1 MFGAIRSS
9 GVSRAS
15 IRAFST
21 SRPSRTD
28 LAKLVLIGNLGGDPE
43 TRSGKNDVPYV
54 TYTVATQQFAPP
66 PADGGRP
73 VSRTTW
79 HRVFCFHENTN
90 KYLSTLRKGSKVY
103 VEAAFE
109 MRENT
114 VQGQDNNTPLQ
125 RSVFLKHGMSEIP
138 VPALDLNVLPSETIK
153 VISPPKQQAHEE
165 LHESEEPH

>member
-1 MFGAIRSS
+1 MFSAIRSS

-28 LAKLVLIGNLGGDPE
+28 MAKLVLIGNLGGDPE
-43 TRSGKNDVPYV
+43 TRSGKNDVPFV
-54 TYTVATQQFAPP
+54 TYTVATQQYVPP
-66 PADGGRP
+66 PPDSQERP
-73 VSRTTW
+73 TSKTTW

-109 MRENT
+109 MRENH
-114 VQGQDNNTPLQ
+114 VEGQDAPQ
-125 RSVFLKHGMSEIP
+125 RNVFLKHES
-138 VPALDLNVLPSETIK
+138 IK
-153 VISPPKQQAHEE
+153 VISPPKQQTHEE
-165 LHESEEPH
+165 SHESHE

>member
-1 MFGAIRSS
+1 MFSAIRSS

-28 LAKLVLIGNLGGDPE
+28 MAKLVLIGNLGGDPE
-43 TRSGKNDVPYV
+43 TRSGKNDVPFV
-54 TYTVATQQFAPP
+54 TYTVATQQYVPP
-66 PADGGRP
+66 PQDSQERP
-73 VSRTTW
+73 TSKTTW

-109 MRENT
+109 MRENH
-114 VQGQDNNTPLQ
+114 VEGQDAPQ
-125 RSVFLKHGMSEIP
+125 RNIFLKHES
-138 VPALDLNVLPSETIK
+138 IK

-165 LHESEEPH
+165 SHESHE

>member
-1 MFGAIRSS
+1 MLSAIRSS

-15 IRAFST
+15 VRAFST
-21 SRPSRTD
+21 SRPRAD
-28 LAKLVLIGNLGGDPE
+28 MAKLVLIGNLGGDPE

-54 TYTVATQQFAPP
+54 TYTIATQQYGPP
-66 PADGGRP
+66 PPNGDRP
-73 VSRTTW
+73 VSKTTW

-109 MRENT
+109 MREN
-114 VQGQDNNTPLQ
+114 NNAEGNDTPPQ
-125 RSVFLKHGMSEIP
+125 RSVFLKHE
-138 VPALDLNVLPSETIK
+138 AIK

-165 LHESEEPH
+165 SHESSESHE